1 MKNKYV
7 PTGVFH
13 YPKPEDEP
21 KGYIHFHNAKSV
33 KPEWGDVAPSFVK
46 VYMNLKLN
54 CLSIVNKQTNRIF
67 CHAHNVKMRNV
78 EFVVKARKNNNANN
92 YRKKVHAYI
101 TGEWAGIDMQTLPL
115 VIEKG
120 WRRIHYPYENEFFI
134 DEPSKKPIHKADE
147 IVFYDN
153 DMGSVW
159 HRVLK
164 AEEKAKY

>member
-33 KPEWGDVAPSFVK
+33 KPEWGDVAPSFVN

-67 CHAHNVKMRNV
+67 CNAHNVKMRNV

-92 YRKKVHAYI
+92 YRKKSTCLHNWRMGGNRHADS
-101 TGEWAGIDMQTLPL
+101 TT
-115 VIEKG
+115 
-120 WRRIHYPYENEFFI
+120 
-134 DEPSKKPIHKADE
+134 S
-147 IVFYDN
+147 
-153 DMGSVW
+153 
-159 HRVLK
+159 HREGLE
-164 AEEKAKY
+164 AHSLSL

>member
-1 MKNKYV
+1 M
-7 PTGVFH
+7 PTTTV
-13 YPKPEDEP
+13 
-21 KGYIHFHNAKSV
+21 
-33 KPEWGDVAPSFVK
+33 
-46 VYMNLKLN
+46 
-54 CLSIVNKQTNRIF
+54 
-67 CHAHNVKMRNV
+67 
-78 EFVVKARKNNNANN
+78 
-92 YRKKVHAYI
+92 KKVHAYI

-115 VIEKG
+115 VIDKG

-164 AEEKAKY
+164 AEEKTKY